1 MTVQANMGASKFM
14 MGVSMISA
22 MKKLQNSFRIVCATA
37 GSFIFMGAASF
48 AHAQTAT
55 IDDPALEERISLA
68 STSAPV
74 SGDISIAAGQAQ
86 VLQFDAPIAHSLI
99 ANPEIADIVP
109 MTDRSIYLLAKENG
123 ITTLTLFDATQK
135 LRGVFKVNVTHDINS
150 LKQKLHEL
158 APDEDIEVRS
168 NGGSI
173 VLSGQAS
180 SPAIADMAVQLA
192 QQFGPDSVMSVVDT
206 GASKQVMLKVRVA
219 EVERSVSKRM
229 NLSTGADYLKNG
241 ESLMLRSGIFDVES
255 FATGQAIINIGDF
268 DVSFFFDALEEQ
280 GLLTTLAEP
289 NLVAMNGE
297 TAYFLAGGE
306 FPIPVGSQVNDGSVQ
321 IRIEFKEF
329 GVKLA
334 YTPTV
339 IGDKINLVIEPE
351 VSALDHANG
360 IILDRVTI
368 PALTTR
374 RASTTVE
381 LKNGQSFVIAGLLQ
395 DRFETE
401 IQSIPGIGSL
411 PILGALA
418 RSPAYAR
425 KETELMIIVT
435 PYLVEP
441 YEGDD
446 YILPTDK
453 VKRPSDV
460 DLFLLGKI
468 EEGRRQ

>member
-1 MTVQANMGASKFM
+1 MSPLRQV
-14 MGVSMISA
+14 I
-22 MKKLQNSFRIVCATA
+22 
-37 GSFIFMGAASF
+37 GAAALGLTLMNCASM
-48 AHAQTAT
+48 AHSQTTSIAN
-55 IDDPALEERISLA
+55 PALEERISLM
-68 STSAPV
+68 SPSGPV

-86 VLQFDAPIAHSLI
+86 VIQFDAPISHSLI
-99 ANPEIADIVP
+99 ADPEIADIVP
-109 MTDRSIYLLAKENG
+109 MTDSSIYLLAKNNG
-123 ITTLTLFDATQK
+123 ITTLTLFDAGQS
-135 LRGVFKVNVTHDINS
+135 LSGVFKVNVTHDINS

-158 APDEDIEVRS
+158 APDEAIEVRS

-173 VLSGQAS
+173 VLSGEAS
-180 SPAIADMAVQLA
+180 SPAVAEMAVQLA
-192 QQFGPDSVMSVVDT
+192 KQFGPESVMSVIDT

-229 NLSTGADYLKNG
+229 NLSTGADYFKDG
-241 ESLMLRSGIFDVES
+241 DSLVLRSGILDIES
-255 FATGQAIINIGDF
+255 FATGAASVNVGDF
-268 DVSFFFDALEEQ
+268 DISFFFDALEQQ

-306 FPIPVGSQVNDGSVQ
+306 FPIPVGSQVNNGGVQ

-339 IGDKINLVIEPE
+339 IGDKINMVIEPE
-351 VSALDHANG
+351 VSALDPANG
-360 IILDRVTI
+360 IVLDFVTI

-401 IQSIPGIGSL
+401 IKSIPGIGSL

-446 YILPTDK
+446 YMLPTDN
-453 VKRPSDV
+453 VTRPSEV
-460 DLFLLGKI
+460 DLFLLGKV
-468 EEGRRQ
+468 EEGRQ

>member
-1 MTVQANMGASKFM
+1 MNTIAYGFMRNTRMVAFSNFLRGVARMAGASLAALV
-14 MGVSMISA
+14 VSWSVLVA
-22 MKKLQNSFRIVCATA
+22 N
-37 GSFIFMGAASF
+37 
-48 AHAQTAT
+48 AQTTT

-68 STSAPV
+68 SSTGPV

-86 VLQFDAPIAHSLI
+86 VLQFDLPIAHSLI

-109 MTDRSIYLLAKENG
+109 MTDKSIYLLAKGNG
-123 ITTLTLFDATQK
+123 ITTLTLFDQTQN

-150 LKQKLHEL
+150 LKKKLHEL
-158 APDEDIEVRS
+158 APDEEIEVRS

-180 SPAIADMAVQLA
+180 SPAVADMAVQLA

-241 ESLMLRSGIFDVES
+241 ESLILRSGILDVES
-255 FATGQAIINIGDF
+255 FATGAASINVGDF

-306 FPIPVGSQVNDGSVQ
+306 FPIPVGSQVNDGTAQ

-339 IGDKINLVIEPE
+339 IGDKINMVIEPE
-351 VSALDHANG
+351 VSALDPANG
-360 IILDRVTI
+360 IVLDYITI

-441 YEGDD
+441 YEGSD
-446 YILPTDK
+446 YVLPTDN
-453 VKRPSDV
+453 VKRPSEM
-460 DLFLLGKI
+460 DLFLLGQVEK
-468 EEGRRQ
+468 GRQ